1 MATQICQYCGVDLD
15 DVPPSQEK
23 GWLYGVECSA
33 CPPELR
39 RSQVLARTAR
49 VAELVCPDC
58 GTRLAPAER
67 HPDVLV
73 VKEMTYE
80 VCAACGQRCGVAAVR
95 KVRDVSG
102 GTM

>member
-1 MATQICQYCGVDLD
+1 VEIGTCQYCGIDLD
-15 DVPPSQEK
+15 QQPPVEET
-23 GWLYGVECSA
+23 GWLYGVECSR
-33 CPPELR
+33 CPPERR
-39 RSQVLARTAR
+39 RSQVLARRER
-49 VAELVCPDC
+49 VAALECPDC
-58 GTRLAPAER
+58 GATLEPAEQ

-80 VCAACGQRCGVAAVR
+80 VCAACGARRGVARVH

>member
-1 MATQICQYCGVDLD
+1 MRPAEQPE
-15 DVPPSQEK
+15 PPPRAA
-23 GWLYGVECSA
+23 LTR
-33 CPPELR
+33 L
-39 RSQVLARTAR
+39 
-49 VAELVCPDC
+49 ELVLSVVAASEVNFGDAIT
-58 GTRLAPAER
+58 GAAVAQNLEVSNGAVAPADA

-80 VCAACGQRCGVAAVR
+80 VCPACGQRCGVAAVR